1 MEITPERASE
11 LLNDPRNLAVSSPT
25 FIKKSNGRTHGAK
38 DIPQSIRT
46 IIGVAAHHDTI
57 VSVAD
62 AFNVSKSTVMQSKK
76 GNVGVNRHD
85 EEMKDTID
93 EIVGKQRKDLR
104 EVALERV
111 AGMFASVI
119 NDQNLGTLP
128 IRAAVGAAKDLA
140 TIVDKLTPKQA
151 GTNVAVFVHPPRV
164 RSEAEYGEVIVVAA
178 RPDQKQ
184 LT

>member
-1 MEITPERASE
+1 MEIDAARAAE
-11 LLNDPRNLAVSSPT
+11 LLNDPRNLAVAHPT
-25 FIKKSNGRTHGAK
+25 FVGKSNGRTHGAK

-57 VSVAD
+57 KSVAHS
-62 AFNVSKSTVMQSKK
+62 FGVSTSTVMQSKK

-85 EEMKDTID
+85 EGMKETID
-93 EIVGKQRKDLR
+93 EVVGKQRKDLR
-104 EVALERV
+104 ELALDRV

-140 TIVDKLTPKQA
+140 TIVDKLTPKQS

-164 RSEAEYGEVIVVAA
+164 RGEEEYGEVIVVSAKSE
-178 RPDQKQ
+178 DNQ

>member
-1 MEITPERASE
+1 MEITAERAAE
-11 LLNDPRNLAVSSPT
+11 LLNDPRNLAIAHPT
-25 FIKKSNGRTHGAK
+25 FIGKTNGRTHGARE
-38 DIPQSIRT
+38 IPQSIRT
-46 IIGVAAHHDTI
+46 IIGVATHYDTLKS
-57 VSVAD
+57 VSE
-62 AFNVSKSTVMQSKK
+62 AFDVSMSTAAQSKK
-76 GNVGVNRHD
+76 GNVGVNRHS

-119 NDQNLGTLP
+119 NDQNLATLP

-140 TIVDKLTPKQA
+140 TVVDKLTPKQA

-164 RSEAEYGEVIVVAA
+164 RSESEYGEVIVVSS
-178 RPDQKQ
+178 RPEEGR
-184 LT
+184 